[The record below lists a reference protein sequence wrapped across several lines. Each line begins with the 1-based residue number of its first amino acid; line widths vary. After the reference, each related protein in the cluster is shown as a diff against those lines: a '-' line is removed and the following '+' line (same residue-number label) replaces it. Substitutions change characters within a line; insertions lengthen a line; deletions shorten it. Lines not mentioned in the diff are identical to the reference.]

1 MLLKQDGRG
10 SCQGQQP
17 HHGRAA
23 PAPAPIA
30 RAARSSHTARSA
42 QDFSLKNTDTTL
54 TARRASARAAPAAG
68 RVRRSGGLD
77 GPVVVATE
85 MGRLLHAQVFYRHGA
100 RTPQSAFEPPAD
112 WSGTTDAAAKLALC
126 QRVVLADADGEPLP
140 FEAVRAD
147 GSLTS
152 DAELQL
158 LPGGAWAGDLTVVGL
173 LEAQALGERLR
184 QRYSHLLRRQQEQQQ
199 QEEEGSV
206 AQAAAC
212 SESSALQKVPTIK
225 HSIEVRS
232 TPMRRTIET
241 AMGVLSTLIP
251 PEKSEEEAS
260 SHCTIQLNTDD
271 INKDWMLG

>member
-1 MLLKQDGRG
+1 
-10 SCQGQQP
+10 
-17 HHGRAA
+17 
-23 PAPAPIA
+23 
-30 RAARSSHTARSA
+30 
-42 QDFSLKNTDTTL
+42 
-54 TARRASARAAPAAG
+54 
-68 RVRRSGGLD
+68 
-77 GPVVVATE
+77 
-85 MGRLLHAQVFYRHGA
+85 MGRLLHAQVFHRHGA

-112 WSGTTDAAAKLALC
+112 WSGTTDAVAKLALC
-126 QRVVLADADGEPLP
+126 QRVALADADGEPLP

-184 QRYSHLLRRQQEQQQ
+184 QRYSHLLWQQEQQQ
-199 QEEEGSV
+199 QDEQGSV
-206 AQAAAC
+206 AAAC
-212 SESSALQKVPTIK
+212 SESALRKVPAIT
-225 HSIEVRS
+225 HRIEVRS

-251 PEKSEEEAS
+251 PAEKSEEEAS